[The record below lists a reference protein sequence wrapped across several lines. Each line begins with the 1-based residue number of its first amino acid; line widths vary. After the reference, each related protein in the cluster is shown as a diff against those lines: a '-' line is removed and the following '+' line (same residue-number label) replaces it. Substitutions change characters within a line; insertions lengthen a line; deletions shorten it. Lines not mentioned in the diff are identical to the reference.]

1 MTSIRDK
8 AEVDAL
14 GVATS
19 STTLVE
25 EGDGGENDEAS
36 PSPAII
42 SNHNSD
48 VDHGGDCST
57 GDDAVGSTRGDGTH
71 HDEVISCTSQ
81 HIDDVDNAGGNRAS
95 SPCSRSM
102 ISGEIT
108 VNAQDHES
116 NYSNDDH
123 SYYSEDDDDDKSLG
137 FPPGHI
143 TRMEELNVLQNHNRH
158 PSLEVKKSVNPS
170 IIPSY
175 FFCPLTKTI
184 MKDPVIT
191 PDGHTYERRAILR
204 SLILED
210 CDPISRS
217 PLSHE
222 ELTDDYLVR
231 QAIQK
236 ARVEAWTRY
245 AIEFQDDTYV
255 TQNIIMSMCA
265 NASRQ
270 EDPQYYPQQ
279 AEETPN
285 NLSQDLST
293 NSAFL
298 SQSSASLCS
307 SVDDSTSV
315 NHGWSVPLGVHKVIC
330 SEPGLVVTTDSHQR
344 SNAVKRKIL
353 LKSLVEKN
361 KADTKKIH
369 LKRMKMKNNIKTVT
383 TVITRDLIIPP
394 GSYVDILETCVHGG
408 RIRGRIVWEEEL
420 ATENNLALSMRL
432 AELELRKNASIRTMK
447 PPNSSPL
454 KGKNI
459 RSFFHRKSSSGATNN
474 ERHEDA
480 QPHGDGHSR
489 SLSPV
494 STIEY
499 TGWISLQWVE
509 GATNYERDETL
520 KRRESSSRSHQTT
533 TAVLATDEDEG
544 PWTQPLPLGVYRV
557 CGDSSMDDTYAGNH
571 DVGIS
576 AKQLPLYD
584 APDCKNMIDFL
595 VPNQCIEIVET
606 KVLVVKRNGHD
617 RVDAG
622 RQAVRARCMVPMIA
636 TSTSSSQQNHDA
648 PIRSQRQFRHGWITI
663 NGEGKELVSASQIP
677 FGAYIVTANSPVAR
691 YDANSMA
698 KSVLHP
704 GSCIE
709 VVNTRLEFEDGAK
722 RIQCGCGKEGMYNSV
737 SIRALIASG
746 GYVTLFDTSVGT
758 DGACVCG
765 NIVQNAI
772 YADPVPLGTYRLG

>member
-1 MTSIRDK
+1 
-8 AEVDAL
+8 
-14 GVATS
+14 
-19 STTLVE
+19 
-25 EGDGGENDEAS
+25 
-36 PSPAII
+36 
-42 SNHNSD
+42 
-48 VDHGGDCST
+48 
-57 GDDAVGSTRGDGTH
+57 
-71 HDEVISCTSQ
+71 
-81 HIDDVDNAGGNRAS
+81 
-95 SPCSRSM
+95 M

-108 VNAQDHES
+108 VTAQDYES
-116 NYSNDDH
+116 YYSNDDH

-143 TRMEELNVLQNHNRH
+143 TRIEELNVLQNHNRH
-158 PSLEVKKSVNPS
+158 PSLDSMKKSVNPS

-222 ELTDDYLVR
+222 ELTEDYLVR

-245 AIEFQDDTYV
+245 AIEFQDDTNV

-265 NASRQ
+265 NASRH
-270 EDPQYYPQQ
+270 EVPQYYPQQ

-293 NSAFL
+293 NSSFL
-298 SQSSASLCS
+298 SQSSASSSS
-307 SVDDSTSV
+307 SVDASTSV

-330 SEPGLVVTTDSHQR
+330 SEPGLVVTTDSHRR
-344 SNAVKRKIL
+344 SNVVKRKIL
-353 LKSLVEKN
+353 LKSLVEKK

-369 LKRMKMKNNIKTVT
+369 LKRKKMKNSIKTIT
-383 TVITRDLIIPP
+383 TVITRDLVIPP

-420 ATENNLALSMRL
+420 ATESDLALSMRL
-432 AELELRKNASIRTMK
+432 AELELRKNASIRTVK
-447 PPNSSPL
+447 PPNSPL

-459 RSFFHRKSSSGATNN
+459 RSFFHRKSSSGTNN
-474 ERHEDA
+474 NELHDGDDKQTSKPNGDA
-480 QPHGDGHSR
+480 HSR

-494 STIEY
+494 RTIEY
-499 TGWISLQWVE
+499 TGWISLQWME
-509 GATNYERDETL
+509 GATIYERDETL
-520 KRRESSSRSHQTT
+520 KRRERSTRNHRPT
-533 TAVLATDEDEG
+533 TAVLATDDDEG

-557 CGDSSMDDTYAGNH
+557 CGDSSIDDTYAGNH

-606 KVLVVKRNGHD
+606 KVVVMKRNGHD

-622 RQAVRARCMVPMIA
+622 RQAVRARCMVPMMA
-636 TSTSSSQQNHDA
+636 TSTSSSQQNHNA
-648 PIRSQRQFRHGWITI
+648 PIRKFRQGWITI
-663 NGEGKELVSASQIP
+663 NGEGKELVSASHIP
-677 FGAYIVTANSPVAR
+677 LGAYIVTANIPIAC

-698 KSVLHP
+698 KSVLRP
-704 GSCIE
+704 GS
-709 VVNTRLEFEDGAK
+709 
-722 RIQCGCGKEGMYNSV
+722 V
-737 SIRALIASG
+737 S
-746 GYVTLFDTSVGT
+746 TLFIYI
-758 DGACVCG
+758 VCH
-765 NIVQNAI
+765 
-772 YADPVPLGTYRLG
+772 PSFVPKSKPRIICLHTPSASRL